1 MSIRLEGKGDI
12 DQAMEVAASIL
23 ELVVVGKVV
32 EDEDI
37 LMADKLAEAA
47 RDKGTVG
54 GLIQV
59 IIRLKNG
66 KV

>member
-1 MSIRLEGKGDI
+1 MLIKLEGKGGI
-12 DQAMEVAASIL
+12 DQAMEEAASIL

-37 LMADKLAEAA
+37 LMAVKLAEAA

-54 GLIQV
+54 GLIQG

>member
-1 MSIRLEGKGDI
+1 MIKLEGKGGI
-12 DQAMEVAASIL
+12 DQAMEEAASIL
-23 ELVVVGKVV
+23 ELVMVGKVV
-32 EDEDI
+32 EDEDF
-37 LMADKLAEAA
+37 LMAIKLAETA

-54 GLIQV
+54 GSIQG

>member
-1 MSIRLEGKGDI
+1 
-12 DQAMEVAASIL
+12 MEVAASIL
-23 ELVVVGKVV
+23 ELVVVGKVM

-37 LMADKLAEAA
+37 LMAVKLAEAT

-54 GLIQV
+54 GLIRG
-59 IIRLKNG
+59 IIRPKNG